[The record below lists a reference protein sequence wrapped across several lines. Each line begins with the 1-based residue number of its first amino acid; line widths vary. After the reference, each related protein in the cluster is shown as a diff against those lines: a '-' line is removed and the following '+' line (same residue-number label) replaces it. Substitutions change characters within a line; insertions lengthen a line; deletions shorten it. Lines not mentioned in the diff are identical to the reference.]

1 MRLRSLGL
9 LITLALG
16 LLAAPLA
23 VEAQQAKNIP
33 RVGYLSGASA
43 ERAKSWLAAFQQG
56 LQELGYWEGKNIVI
70 EQRYAVG
77 QFARLPELAAEL
89 VRLKVDVLVVADAP
103 AAHAAKKATSTIPIV
118 MALATNKNWKIERA
132 GITRPSPFSAS
143 FPHFCV

>member
-1 MRLRSLGL
+1 MRRKRVVVAV
-9 LITLALG
+9 TLALAI
-16 LLAAPLA
+16 LS
-23 VEAQQAKNIP
+23 VRFFSEAQQPKKVP
-33 RVGYLSGASA
+33 RIGYLSYGSV
-43 ERAKSWLAAFQQG
+43 ESEKSWLAAFQQG